1 MSISFHL
8 EDFDLDFTLV
18 NGRMS
23 FTWTCRAENVAEFV
37 AFCYEN
43 PEHVFEAD
51 GSESTAQ
58 NLIDRYLS
66 PSREGGPSMSS
77 VTEGEIGIHVRG
89 LMYR

>member
-1 MSISFHL
+1 MSVSFHL

-23 FTWTCRAENVAEFV
+23 FSWTCRAENVAEFV

-51 GSESTAQ
+51 GMEYTAQ
-58 NLIDRYLS
+58 DLIRRYIS
-66 PSREGGPSMSS
+66 PSGEEGSSMSS
-77 VTEGEIGIHVRG
+77 VTEGEIGAHVRG